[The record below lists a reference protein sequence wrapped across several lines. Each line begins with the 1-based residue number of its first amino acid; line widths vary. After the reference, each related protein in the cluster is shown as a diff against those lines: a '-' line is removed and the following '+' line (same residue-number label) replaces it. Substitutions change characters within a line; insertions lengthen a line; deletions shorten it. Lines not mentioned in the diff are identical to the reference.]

1 VIDDRPPALEPAPT
15 ATSPER
21 RGTYLGQRRITPV
34 VISSVLVGIAL
45 LGSLA
50 YIVYVVLK
58 VEDEQIQLLGYGF
71 AVLGASFAA
80 IALGCVYEIWR
91 AARRART
98 GRALVLSIIGGL
110 AGLAAIACFS
120 FTAIATML
128 GAS

>member
-1 VIDDRPPALEPAPT
+1 VIDQPPALEPAP
-15 ATSPER
+15 SPTPPQRE
-21 RGTYLGQRRITPV
+21 GAHLGRLRITPA
-34 VISSVLVGIAL
+34 VISSVLVAIAL
-45 LGSLA
+45 LGSIA
-50 YIVYVVLK
+50 YIAYVILK

-80 IALGCVYEIWR
+80 IAVGCVLEIWR

-98 GRALVLSIIGGL
+98 GRALALAIIGGI
-110 AGLAAIACFS
+110 AGLVAIGCFS

>member
-1 VIDDRPPALEPAPT
+1 M
-15 ATSPER
+15 
-21 RGTYLGQRRITPV
+21 YLGQRRITPL

-80 IALGCVYEIWR
+80 IALGCVYEIWPD
-91 AARRART
+91 ARRART
-98 GRALVLSIIGGL
+98 GRALVVSIIGGL

>member
-1 VIDDRPPALEPAPT
+1 MPPA
-15 ATSPER
+15 R
-21 RGTYLGQRRITPV
+21 RGMYLGQRRITPL

-58 VEDEQIQLLGYGF
+58 VEDEQIKLLGYGF

-80 IALGCVYEIWR
+80 IAVGCVLEIWR
-91 AARRART
+91 AARRVRA
-98 GRALVLSIIGGL
+98 GRALALAIIGGI
-110 AGLAAIACFS
+110 AGLVAIGCFS

>member
-1 VIDDRPPALEPAPT
+1 MIDRPPAQGPAP
-15 ATSPER
+15 SPIPPPR
-21 RGTYLGQRRITPV
+21 DGAYLGRLRITPG

-45 LGSLA
+45 LGSIA
-50 YIVYVVLK
+50 YIAYVVLK

-80 IALGCVYEIWR
+80 IALGCVLEIWR

-98 GRALVLSIIGGL
+98 GRALALAVIGGL
-110 AGLAAIACFS
+110 AGLAAIGCFS